1 MSVRATDEHSGGS
14 AAHDASADLAAG
26 LRAGGWD
33 YAGMG
38 AARAVDP
45 SAELAATRTRAEA
58 RAWSP
63 HGGQQAA
70 GRDASPAAGAGYA
83 PATYPAGATP
93 EADVDPLPGQ
103 TGDAAQEA
111 QAASAAREVSGAAS
125 VVHAVDAASGA
136 RAAEAT
142 AATLGSAAA
151 TSAVGVD
158 AGAAAVAT
166 VGRLRAS
173 DALSKASGPA
183 SAATSA
189 IESGLRAKTA
199 GRLVSRGGKALG
211 VAAELSGGDDV
222 GEGMGNAA
230 CGESRAYLERK
241 ASRELAKRF
250 GRARAARAA
259 RKAAKAAGGAGSV
272 VPAGTAPAAKT
283 ASARAAESRLG
294 AAASSGRG
302 GIVRRTGSMVV
313 ARVKSLFKPLPPLKF
328 AAEKMLAAM
337 MSAIPA
343 LAPIVVVL
351 LGAAVAVCVAGF
363 IVALGGGDESQ
374 NQGSL
379 QGNEAT
385 IAAFLHERGVDNE
398 HIAAILA
405 NIWHESRCDP
415 TANQVFDFGTID
427 RMDRTNN
434 HGHGLSQWGNPDRFD
449 ALVHYAELSRGDDR
463 WEDIN
468 VQLNYLWYE
477 LTGEDLDD
485 GKVAQSGAGWQSGFF
500 SWSHFNSLGVDEATE
515 YYRAYFERGG
525 SAAED
530 RPAKAREYLAKLQS
544 SGSYAG
550 GSGVVDAALS
560 KLGAP
565 YVWSAA
571 GPDEFD
577 CSGLCCW
584 AYAQAG
590 HDVGR
595 LTTDGFWGI
604 CTIIDE
610 SEAQP
615 GDIVFMNH
623 GTSPG
628 YEWGHVG
635 IWMGNNQVVH
645 TATVGIGVTVDPLHG
660 SWLEA
665 NGYAFG
671 RVP

>member
-1 MSVRATDEHSGGS
+1 MSVRATDEHSGG
-14 AAHDASADLAAG
+14 AGAHDASADLAAG
-26 LRAGGWD
+26 LREGSWD

-45 SAELAATRTRAEA
+45 SAELAATRSRAEA

-63 HGGQQAA
+63 HGGRQAA
-70 GRDASPAAGAGYA
+70 GWAEPGSPSPSGSEGEPSPEQAGAVMEGSRA
-83 PATYPAGATP
+83 VA
-93 EADVDPLPGQ
+93 
-103 TGDAAQEA
+103 
-111 QAASAAREVSGAAS
+111 AAREVSNAAS

-136 RAAEAT
+136 RAA
-142 AATLGSAAA
+142 AASASTVGAASSASVLGSD
-151 TSAVGVD
+151 S
-158 AGAAAVAT
+158 GAAAVAT
-166 VGRLRAS
+166 VGGLRAS
-173 DALSKASGPA
+173 DALNAPSGSVA
-183 SAATSA
+183 AATSA
-189 IESGLRAKTA
+189 LESGLRAKSA
-199 GRLVSRGGKALG
+199 GRLAGRGGKALA
-211 VAAELSGGDDV
+211 VAAELSSGDDL
-222 GEGMGNAA
+222 GEGMGNVAR
-230 CGESRAYLERK
+230 GESKAYLERK
-241 ASRELAKRF
+241 ASRALAKRF
-250 GRARAARAA
+250 GQARAARAA
-259 RKAAKAAGGAGSV
+259 RKAAKAAGRAGSV
-272 VPAGTAPAAKT
+272 APAGTAPAAKT
-283 ASARAAESRLG
+283 AAAKAAEARLASS
-294 AAASSGRG
+294 AAASGRRS
-302 GIVRRTGSMVV
+302 IARRAG
-313 ARVKSLFKPLPPLKF
+313 ARALAKAKSLFKPLPALSQIGAK
-328 AAEKMLAAM
+328 LAAAGASIVSM
-337 MSAIPA
+337 MGPVLIVFCIIMGLFA
-343 LAPIVVVL
+343 LI
-351 LGAAVAVCVAGF
+351 AG
-363 IVALGGGDESQ
+363 ITTMIGNEANKST
-374 NQGSL
+374 GSL

-385 IAAFLHERGVDNE
+385 IAAFLRERGVDNE
-398 HIAAILA
+398 HVAAILA

-449 ALVHYAELSRGDDR
+449 ALVRYAELSRGDDR
-463 WEDIN
+463 WEDID
-468 VQLNYLWYE
+468 VQLKYLWYE

-485 GKVAQSGAGWQSGFF
+485 GKVAQSGAGWQRGFF

-565 YVWSAA
+565 YVWAAA

-604 CTIIDE
+604 CSIVDE